1 MITLFRKYG
10 ILLLPALIV
19 MLFVVAFLKTDY
31 VTVTGTV
38 IEKSTTVRLD
48 GYNIKHYV
56 VIKSD
61 DGFLEQKQ
69 GLHFC
74 QYKVGDR
81 IRYETTRTKDLFE

>member
-1 MITLFRKYG
+1 MMTLFRKYG
-10 ILLLPALIV
+10 ILLLIVTVV
-19 MLFVVAFLKTDY
+19 MLFVVAILKTDF

-38 IEKSTTVRLD
+38 IEKSTTSDRD

-81 IRYETTRTKDLFE
+81 IRYETTRTKDLF

>member
-1 MITLFRKYG
+1 MTLFRKYG
-10 ILLLPALIV
+10 ILLLIVTVV
-19 MLFVVAFLKTDY
+19 MLFVVAILKTDF

-38 IEKSTTVRLD
+38 IEKSTTSDRD

-81 IRYETTRTKDLFE
+81 IRYETTRTKDLF